1 MNTVLFTE
9 NIYKVSTVLPHEAI
23 LSELKSK
30 LYKPVPPSG
39 EDYDTMQFISDNNVL
54 DKIVLGSQVKKIVE
68 AEVDKAVK
76 SFGYDNEAVMATSWA
91 NCIRHGNRS
100 EFHAH
105 QNFWLSAVYYPHG
118 KVADNF
124 TIVFKKN
131 DLNYYDIRKKSH
143 NAFNTNMVAI
153 NVKEGDLIIFPSY
166 MQHKI
171 GYNHSKLDRY
181 SLAMNF
187 LPAKTIGHKDGET
200 TLDRKSYI

>member
-76 SFGYDNEAVMATSWA
+76 SFGYDNEAVMATT
-91 NCIRHGNRS
+91 I
-100 EFHAH
+100 F
-105 QNFWLSAVYYPHG
+105 
-118 KVADNF
+118 F
-124 TIVFKKN
+124 T
-131 DLNYYDIRKKSH
+131 
-143 NAFNTNMVAI
+143 
-153 NVKEGDLIIFPSY
+153 
-166 MQHKI
+166 
-171 GYNHSKLDRY
+171 
-181 SLAMNF
+181 
-187 LPAKTIGHKDGET
+187 
-200 TLDRKSYI
+200 